1 MVHTYF
7 VTLKVPG
14 LPTRIITWPR
24 GNSSHDTGCHSAPPP
39 PNQICSPSSN
49 TNAAPTNV
57 DPSTPLPIPPTS
69 LLTHI
74 SESNIPSIK
83 LFEKLGFRIM
93 KWVEVFGEVEMWWGR
108 WSWTVLT
115 ISRIYTSVDGPYL
128 PYNPHLYS
136 NSGVSAKFGI
146 HVKHAIVCSAKLAGL
161 RSFWQ
166 IYLCNDRLEKPQ
178 VCVKLPKDPVS
189 LLKHHGEKEV
199 SLKRAWISPL
209 LLAGSH
215 VEGLGKRW

>member
-49 TNAAPTNV
+49 TNAVPTNV

-93 KWVEVFGEVEMWWGR
+93 KWVEVFGEVKMWWGR
-108 WSWTVLT
+108 WCWTVLT
-115 ISRIYTSVDGPYL
+115 ISRNIYISWQSIP
-128 PYNPHLYS
+128 PPQSRCLYS
-136 NSGVSAKFGI
+136 NLGVSEKFGI
-146 HVKHAIVCSAKLAGL
+146 CIKYAIVCSAKLTSL
-161 RSFWQ
+161 WSFNR
-166 IYLCNDRLEKPQ
+166 YT
-178 VCVKLPKDPVS
+178 
-189 LLKHHGEKEV
+189 HHHSSWHENP
-199 SLKRAWISPL
+199 ISPL
-209 LLAGSH
+209 EDH
-215 VEGLGKRW
+215 TVIHDDFI